1 MVHFS
6 NSYNRLDDSNSDYN
20 GADLA
25 DRDPWSNPASLH
37 IRPKSDIK
45 QTKYS
50 PTSFETGH
58 DQYHDSKQQTRNLLR
73 KQFIRWLGTAFFAA
87 FIAVTFKLYASKGVI
102 TSNQK
107 STFNAII
114 TALSLGLGLNFFEA
128 FKGLARL
135 LRWRF
140 LAEGTS
146 FPTSVF
152 FLVSVIELQEMS
164 AVKHLPLSAN
174 ADSTIS
180 NRAS

>member
-1 MVHFS
+1 MDLRNHRA
-6 NSYNRLDDSNSDYN
+6 YNRLDDSNSDYN

-25 DRDPWSNPASLH
+25 DRDPWSNPTSLH
-37 IRPKSDIK
+37 IPPKSDIK

-50 PTSFETGH
+50 STSFETGH
-58 DQYHDSKQQTRNLLR
+58 EQYYDSKEQTRKLLR

-87 FIAVTFKLYASKGVI
+87 FIAVTFKIYASKGVI

-146 FPTSVF
+146 FPSLISSLYLF
-152 FLVSVIELQEMS
+152 SSCKACL
-164 AVKHLPLSAN
+164 AVPCRLMLTPQPP
-174 ADSTIS
+174 
-180 NRAS
+180 